1 MYSFKFFLSLQLIFN
16 QLDIMKKVALL
27 SILIS
32 VLLFSVKAQMY
43 FSEDFESNSLPSG
56 WQNLDQDGDGK
67 KWVFSS
73 GMAVSYS
80 WYNSALTP
88 NNWLITK
95 AINLS
100 QATAPLSLSFYVGAY
115 HESYPLEH
123 YEVRISTTNNSV
135 SSFNTT
141 LHSETINQGGQWLHR
156 TVDVSA
162 YAGQTI
168 YLAFIHNNTYDQYAL
183 VLDEIAIVGANE
195 IELGS
200 ITTPDYVQK
209 GSNTSVKGKVYNL
222 GSSSLTSYEVT
233 YSINNGPESPVYTV
247 TGINVAQGN
256 SHQFTHNI
264 PMPTNESGSYTLKV
278 TVSKP
283 NGVNDNTDNNVLSK
297 TITIYGSK
305 TTHRTLLEHFTT
317 AQCSGCPSATTQIKS
332 WLNSRPDVI
341 WLSHHAGYYTD
352 GLTISANTTLL
363 TFYNDGGST
372 YTPAIMLDR
381 RWLAP
386 DGDPGPVFSVGNGVP
401 TLLDQVRNDPA
412 FVTVNFSDVNYNTST
427 RDLTFTVYGE
437 FANTI
442 SANSLRLSLYVRED
456 NLKTTPGQS
465 GSSAGINYIHNNV
478 MRATVSNV
486 WGESNVI
493 TSGTEGST
501 YSKTF
506 TYTIPSNFKL
516 DDLSFIAF
524 VSKYNSSVN
533 ERDVLNAKAVSFND
547 LLAGNF
553 PIDEVEEPEDPENPE
568 DPVGIFDK
576 STENGGVIL
585 FPNPVND
592 ALYLLS
598 DKNIQE
604 VEILN
609 INGQLISRLNYSH
622 TSISTSH
629 LSAGIYLLRLI
640 TEEGVFVKKFIKE

>member
-1 MYSFKFFLSLQLIFN
+1 
-16 QLDIMKKVALL
+16 MKKIILL
-27 SILIS
+27 SFLMS
-32 VLLFSVKAQMY
+32 FLLFSVKAQMY
-43 FSEDFESNSLPSG
+43 FFEDFESNSLPSG

-67 KWVFSS
+67 KWVFAS

-80 WYNSALTP
+80 YYNQSALNP

-100 QATAPLSLSFYVGAY
+100 QASAPLSLSFYAAGY
-115 HESYPLEH
+115 HQNYPAEH
-123 YEVRISTTNNSV
+123 FEVRVSTTTNSV
-135 SSFNTT
+135 ANFTT
-141 LHSETINQGGQWLHR
+141 ILHAETIEQGGVWLHR
-156 TVDVSA
+156 IKDLSA

-168 YLAFIHNNTYDQYAL
+168 YLAFVHNDTYDEYAL
-183 VLDEIAIVGANE
+183 VLDEISIIGANK
-195 IELGS
+195 IELGEI
-200 ITTPDYVQK
+200 ITANYIQIGNSTA
-209 GSNTSVKGKVYNL
+209 VKGKVYNL
-222 GSSSLTSYEVT
+222 GSSPLTSYEVT
-233 YSINNGPESPVYTV
+233 YNINNGTPSPVYTV
-247 TGINVAQGN
+247 TGINIAQGG
-256 SHQFTHNI
+256 SHQFTHNV
-264 PMPTNESGSYTLKV
+264 PLPEMADGSHTLNV
-278 TVSKP
+278 MVANP
-283 NGVNDNTDNNVLSK
+283 NGISDDMSNNSASQS
-297 TITIYGSK
+297 ITYYTQK

-386 DGDPGPVFSVGNGVP
+386 DGDPGPVFSVSSGMP
-401 TLLDQVRNDPA
+401 SLLDKVRNDPA
-412 FVTVNFSDVNYNTST
+412 FVTVNFSDVNYDSGT
-427 RDLTFTVYGE
+427 RNLTLTVYGK
-437 FANTI
+437 FVSTV
-442 SANSLRLSLYVRED
+442 SANNLRLSLYVRED

-465 GSSAGINYIHNNV
+465 GTSAGTNYIHNNV
-478 MRATVSNV
+478 MRATISNV

-493 TSGTEGST
+493 TSGSVGTT

-524 VSKYNSSVN
+524 VSKYNTSVN
-533 ERDVLNAKAVSFND
+533 DRDVLNAKAVSFND

-553 PIDEVEEPEDPENPE
+553 PIESGDEEEEP
-568 DPVGIFDK
+568 VGVLDK
-576 STENGGVIL
+576 PYKDVDILL
-585 FPNPVND
+585 FPNPAND
-592 ALYLLS
+592 VLYLYS
-598 DKNIQE
+598 DTPIQTVE
-604 VEILN
+604 VLN
-609 INGQLISRLNYSH
+609 INGQIIERINFNN
-622 TSISTSH
+622 TAISTSH